1 MKLKT
6 IFMITLIVAFL
17 PISVFATVASSST
30 IYEGIDVSNW
40 QGYIN
45 YEQVRNSGID
55 VVYIKSSQGANI
67 IDAYFRIN
75 YNNAKSNGLKVGFY
89 HFLTARNEEEAI
101 EQADFFASVIS
112 NTTPDCKLAMDFE
125 VFGNLSIEEI
135 NVISETFLE
144 RLKERTGKEV
154 VIYSNAS
161 DARDIFSVSLS
172 EKYPLWIAEY
182 GTEVPSK
189 TNWEFWEGFQYTS
202 RGEIEGVRGFV
213 DRDRFTNDIF
223 LNDSVQIPESGNN
236 ENFNQDREY
245 IVKKGNTLSG
255 IAKIY
260 NTTVRELVILNKIQN
275 PNLIFP
281 GEEVLVPINGNPQ
294 NEVEYQTNHI
304 IYTVEEGDTL
314 SQLALRFKTTVE
326 DIAKLNNIQNINLIY
341 VGEKLKIENN
351 E

>member
-1 MKLKT
+1 ML
-6 IFMITLIVAFL
+6 
-17 PISVFATVASSST
+17 
-30 IYEGIDVSNW
+30 
-40 QGYIN
+40 
-45 YEQVRNSGID
+45 
-55 VVYIKSSQGANI
+55 
-67 IDAYFRIN
+67 FR
-75 YNNAKSNGLKVGFY
+75 S
-89 HFLTARNEEEAI
+89 
-101 EQADFFASVIS
+101 
-112 NTTPDCKLAMDFE
+112 
-125 VFGNLSIEEI
+125 
-135 NVISETFLE
+135 
-144 RLKERTGKEV
+144 
-154 VIYSNAS
+154 
-161 DARDIFSVSLS
+161 
-172 EKYPLWIAEY
+172 
-182 GTEVPSK
+182 
-189 TNWEFWEGFQYTS
+189 
-202 RGEIEGVRGFV
+202 GFV

-281 GEEVLVPINGNPQ
+281 GEEVLGPINGNPQ

-351 E
+351 D